1 MAFAS
6 SCHEKLSRAWHLGR
20 VPYTDSRAFAMKKL
34 KSCDA
39 TESLKKLWNYVRLL
53 QKLSHYLQQPPEN
66 QTNLSFCLHNIREG
80 NLLIK
85 LRWYVYLIL

>member
-39 TESLKKLWNYVRLL
+39 TESLKKTLELCALVT
-53 QKLSHYLQQPPEN
+53 KAFSLSTTTSGEPN
-66 QTNLSFCLHNIREG
+66 KFI
-80 NLLIK
+80 
-85 LRWYVYLIL
+85 ILFT

>member
-20 VPYTDSRAFAMKKL
+20 VPYTDSRAFAMKKI

-39 TESLKKLWNYVRLL
+39 TERARKTLELCALVTKSFLIIYD
-53 QKLSHYLQQPPEN
+53 
-66 QTNLSFCLHNIREG
+66 NLRRTKQIYHF
-80 NLLIK
+80 
-85 LRWYVYLIL
+85 VYITFEKETY

>member
-39 TESLKKLWNYVRLL
+39 TESLKNFGIMCACYKSFLIIYN
-53 QKLSHYLQQPPEN
+53 
-66 QTNLSFCLHNIREG
+66 NLRRTKQIYHF
-80 NLLIK
+80 
-85 LRWYVYLIL
+85 VYITFEKETY